1 MVRLLV
7 VSVSPAPGRT
17 LRRRFVKAPADGNG
31 KLKGSSYTHST
42 FPNAETLN
50 GQEARGETTL
60 PFAASIPR
68 RPKLVFLYVDNL
80 IFVAAVRGRQFLFSR
95 RLSILVCLI
104 ASVREDFCVT

>member
-17 LRRRFVKAPADGNG
+17 LRRRFVKAPVDGNG

-50 GQEARGETTL
+50 GQEARGETSL

-80 IFVAAVRGRQFLFSR
+80 IFVTACTLYAVTSFLFS
-95 RLSILVCLI
+95 ILVRLI
-104 ASVREDFCVT
+104 ASVRADFSVT